1 MAYTPRERLA
11 KLLDAES
18 PAAFSAQLLVPA
30 DSLHLEVKGAGQI
43 RLPVR
48 APQARRLCDVARP
61 ARFGRGEQTLTD
73 PSVRDTW
80 EIPPGLVTI
89 TGPRWAVTLEG
100 VLGEVR
106 DQLGLPPGSR
116 LEAELHAMLV
126 YGPGQF
132 FLAHQDSEKDDAMI
146 GTLVVTLPSSHT
158 GGELIVEHGG
168 ESVAYRSSR
177 DSLSFVAFYADC
189 RHEVRPV
196 KSGYRVTLTFNLLA
210 RGDRSGLAAEQ
221 PVSELTRCLTGH
233 FTTRASKRYGT
244 GDLDPPLR
252 LVYLLD
258 HEYTERGLSWKRLK
272 GADTERAPLLR
283 AAADQAGCEA
293 VLALAEVKETWDCYP
308 SEDQWDDY
316 GYYDEDEDDCG
327 DDPDPD
333 GYELTDL
340 IDSEISLGWWTS
352 PSGKG
357 GEPISLHVP
366 DSEVCAT
373 TPSVELKPYQSEYEG
388 YMGNYGNTMDRW
400 YRRAAVVVWP
410 RERAFAA
417 RAEASASWALRE
429 LRARIHAGDL
439 TGARAAA
446 ESLAPFWDS
455 TAKAKPPLLESAL
468 DVATSLDEPS
478 AAALLLQPFRIESLA
493 PQHATAVADL
503 VGRYGEP
510 WTNTVLDGW
519 LGSRQS
525 WAYQRDADR
534 LGWIQSLPLLCDA
547 LRDTGEPG
555 TAAAR
560 RLLAASWHWLSDEI
574 RLWVSYSPARHR
586 EERLNL
592 LGKPLAH
599 LLEATAVIGETA
611 LRYAI
616 LAALR
621 EHGDNVLACLIPA
634 LRASAELSQD
644 KQRASGLGM
653 LARECA
659 ERLGEIIAH
668 PPRDEDDWSIPWPL
682 GCDCDL
688 CGPLREFLTSR
699 SRRSLEWP
707 LAKEKRRHIHTRIDT
722 GELPVRHETK
732 RRGSPYTLV
741 LTKTQE
747 LFERERAARHRAVTA
762 LAWLT
767 ENSGLAYPSS
777 ASGAGSRPAST
788 ER

>member
-1 MAYTPRERLA
+1 MAQAPRERLA
-11 KLLDAES
+11 KLLDDAES
-18 PAAFSAQLLVPA
+18 PGAFSAQLLVPA

-48 APQARRLCDVARP
+48 APQARKLCDIARP
-61 ARFGRGEQTLTD
+61 ARFGVGEQTLTD

-80 EIPPGLVTI
+80 EIPPDLVTI
-89 TGPRWAVTLEG
+89 TGPKWAAALEG
-100 VLGEVR
+100 VLDEVR
-106 DQLGLPPGSR
+106 DQLGLPLSSR
-116 LEAELHAMLV
+116 LEAGLHAMLV

-132 FLAHQDSEKDDAMI
+132 FLPHQDSEKDDAMI
-146 GTLVVTLPSSHT
+146 GTLVGTLVVTLPSSHT

-168 ESVAYRSSR
+168 ESVAYRSSK

-189 RHEVRPV
+189 RHQVKPV

-210 RGDRSGLAAEQ
+210 HTDRTGQAADQ
-221 PVSELTRCLTGH
+221 PVAELARCLTGH

-244 GDLDPPLR
+244 GDLDPPHR

-258 HEYTERGLSWKRLK
+258 HEYTERGLSWNRLK
-272 GADTERAPLLR
+272 GTDTERAALLR
-283 AAADQAGCEA
+283 AAADQADCEA

-316 GYYDEDEDDCG
+316 GDEDEDEDDCG

-333 GYELTDL
+333 GYEFTDL
-340 IDSEISLGWWTS
+340 IDSDISLGWWTS

-357 GEPISLHVP
+357 GESISLHVP

-410 RERAFAA
+410 RERAFVA
-417 RAEASASWALRE
+417 RAEASASWALHE
-429 LRARIHAGDL
+429 LRSRIHVGDL

-446 ESLAPFWDS
+446 QSLAPFWDS

-468 DVATSLDEPS
+468 DVATGLDEPS
-478 AAALLLQPFRIESLA
+478 AAAVLLHPFWIESLA
-493 PQHATAVADL
+493 PENATAVAAL
-503 VGRYGEP
+503 VARYGEP

-525 WAYQRDADR
+525 WAYQGDADR

-547 LRDTGEPG
+547 LIDTGEPG
-555 TAAAR
+555 AAAAR
-560 RLLAASWHWLSDEI
+560 RLLAASWRWLSDEI

-586 EERLNL
+586 EERLDL
-592 LGKPLAH
+592 LSRPLAR
-599 LLEATAVIGETA
+599 LLEAAAVIGETA
-611 LRYAI
+611 LRDAI
-616 LAALR
+616 LTALR
-621 EHGDNVLACLIPA
+621 EHSDNVLACLIPA
-634 LRASAELSQD
+634 LRASTALSQD
-644 KQRASGLGM
+644 RQRASGLDI
-653 LARECA
+653 LARDCA
-659 ERLGEIIAH
+659 ERLGEIIGR
-668 PPRDEDDWSIPWPL
+668 PPRAEDDWSIPWPP

-688 CGPLREFLTSR
+688 CGTLREFLTSR
-699 SRRSLEWP
+699 SRRSFEWP
-707 LAKEKRRHIHTRIDT
+707 LAKEKRRHVHTRIDT
-722 GELPVRHETK
+722 AELPVRHETR

-747 LFERERAARHRAVTA
+747 LFERERGARHRAVTD
-762 LAWLT
+762 LTWLT
-767 ENSGLAYPSS
+767 ENSGFA
-777 ASGAGSRPAST
+777 
-788 ER
+788 